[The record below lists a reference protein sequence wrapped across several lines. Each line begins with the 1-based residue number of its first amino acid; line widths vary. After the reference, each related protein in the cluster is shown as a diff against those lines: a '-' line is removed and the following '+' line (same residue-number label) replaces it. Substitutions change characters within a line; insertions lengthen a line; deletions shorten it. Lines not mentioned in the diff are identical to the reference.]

1 MRTLGKGVLNIVIAS
16 AVFIGYQAYKGVF
29 DTFGDVFS
37 IDSWASMSA
46 KDIWIFLGS
55 LIVANFISEW
65 FWD

>member
-1 MRTLGKGVLNIVIAS
+1 MRTLGKGLLNIVIACV
-16 AVFIGYQAYKGVF
+16 VFIGYQACKGVF

-37 IDSWASMSA
+37 INSWASMSA

-55 LIVANFISEW
+55 LFVANLISQF